1 MQNTAYSSPEAS
13 RLYAT
18 VLYYQ
23 YTMADVAIIG
33 GGPAGLAA
41 AVYTARA
48 DQETLV
54 FDKGGGTTRDVDWME
69 NVYGFPEGASGPE
82 LVDVG
87 REQATK
93 FGAKIV
99 EEEVVQVG
107 EDGDGYRIETEVDE
121 YEVKGVILAT
131 GASYETPAIPHVDD
145 YEGGGVSYCVECDAF
160 FYRDK
165 PVAVVGAGNYAA
177 KEAMMLLDYTD
188 DVRVLTNGNAIDM
201 DDALLDQLEGEGI
214 PVIEEPVDHIV
225 GDEVVEGV
233 ELDAGE
239 QLDVEGVFIAL
250 GAAGGTDI
258 ADMLGIPRDGSYLD
272 VDEDQYT
279 GVDRVYAAGD
289 LTGGQRQVN
298 VSVGEGTTA
307 AINLLEDF
315 RGGEYIDYKK
325 IEA

>member
-1 MQNTAYSSPEAS
+1 
-13 RLYAT
+13 
-18 VLYYQ
+18 
-23 YTMADVAIIG
+23 MADVAIIG

-48 DQETLV
+48 DQETLI
-54 FDKGGGTTRDVDWME
+54 FDKGDGTTRDVDWME

-82 LVDVG
+82 LVEAG
-87 REQATK
+87 QEHATK
-93 FGAKIV
+93 FGAEIV
-99 EEEVVQVG
+99 QEEVVRVG
-107 EDGDGYRIETEVDE
+107 EEGKGYVVETEVDE
-121 YEVKGVILAT
+121 YEVEGVILAT
-131 GASYETPAIPHVDD
+131 GASYESPAITDVDE

-160 FYRDK
+160 FYQDA

-188 DVRVLTNGNAIDM
+188 DIRILTNGNEVAI
-201 DDALLDQLEGEGI
+201 DDALLEQLAEEGI
-214 PVIEEPVDHIV
+214 EIVREPADRIV
-225 GDEVVEGV
+225 GDDVVEGV
-233 ELDAGE
+233 ELKSGDVI
-239 QLDVEGVFIAL
+239 DVEGVFVAL

-258 ADMLGIPRDGSYLD
+258 ADMLGIARDGDYLD
-272 VDEDQYT
+272 VDDEQYT

-289 LTGGQRQVN
+289 ITGGQRQVN

-315 RGGEYIDYKK
+315 RGGDYVDYKK

>member
-1 MQNTAYSSPEAS
+1 
-13 RLYAT
+13 
-18 VLYYQ
+18 
-23 YTMADVAIIG
+23 MADVAIIG

-54 FDKGGGTTRDVDWME
+54 FDKGDGTTRDVDWME

-82 LVDVG
+82 LVESG
-87 REQATK
+87 QEHATK
-93 FGAKIV
+93 FGAEIV
-99 EEEVVQVG
+99 EEEVVRVG
-107 EDGDGYRIETEVDE
+107 EEGKGYVIETEVAE
-121 YEVKGVILAT
+121 YEVEGVILAT
-131 GASYETPAIPHVDD
+131 GASYKSPAIKDVDD

-160 FYRDK
+160 FYQDA

-188 DVRVLTNGNAIDM
+188 DVRILTNGNEVEI
-201 DDALLDQLEGEGI
+201 DDALLEQLADEQIEI
-214 PVIEEPVDHIV
+214 VEEPADRIV
-225 GDEVVEGV
+225 GEEIVEGV
-233 ELDAGE
+233 ELKSGDVVE
-239 QLDVEGVFIAL
+239 VEGVFVAL

-272 VDEDQYT
+272 VDQDQFT

-289 LTGGQRQVN
+289 ITGGQRQVN

-315 RGGEYIDYKK
+315 RGGDYVDYKK